1 MQAAS
6 REAEKTQNSPVEN
19 FKHFKK
25 KWKKCLTKGKQCA
38 NINKLR
44 WAVKTT
50 MKRSKTR
57 WKSPS
62 APCKLNNVNMN
73 KKHLGQFLIK
83 LFLSQTK
90 LFECENSQR
99 ISWVIAKSKYLI
111 IDFKNFGSF
120 NTIYWEFDP
129 GSGRTLAACL
139 THASRT
145 EFIGLRLRP
154 NEFELSG
161 ERVSNAWATCL
172 SEGDNSWKRL
182 LIPHNTSRGHPF
194 DVKDLS
200 LKDGLASD

>member
-6 REAEKTQNSPVEN
+6 REAEKHEIFRLRTSNI
-19 FKHFKK
+19 FKK
-25 KWKKCLTKGKQCA
+25 KWKKCLTNEKRCA
-38 NINKLR
+38 SINKLR

-57 WKSPS
+57 WKTPS

-83 LFLSQTK
+83 LFLSQTE

-99 ISWVIAKSKYLI
+99 ISWVIARSKYLMN
-111 IDFKNFGSF
+111 DFKSFGSL

-145 EFIGLRLRP
+145 DEAPSGT
-154 NEFELSG
+154 ELVANG
-161 ERVSNAWATCL
+161 WVTREQPAFQ
-172 SEGDNSWKRL
+172 
-182 LIPHNTSRGHPF
+182 RGTTVGN
-194 DVKDLS
+194 DC
-200 LKDGLASD
+200 

>member
-6 REAEKTQNSPVEN
+6 REAEKHKSFRLRTSNI
-19 FKHFKK
+19 FKK
-25 KWKKCLTKGKQCA
+25 KWKKCLTKGCRCA

-73 KKHLGQFLIK
+73 KHLGQFLIK
-83 LFLSQTK
+83 LFLSQTE

-99 ISWVIAKSKYLI
+99 ISWVIAKSKYLMN
-111 IDFKNFGSF
+111 DFKNFGSF

-182 LIPHNTSRGHPF
+182 LIPHNTGWGHPRP
-194 DVKDLS
+194 VKDLS